1 MLPSEEF
8 VENLVRDIRG
18 GLLGCLL
25 WMLPPFI
32 AIGIFL
38 IAGWF
43 LR

>member
-18 GLLGCLL
+18 GLCFL
-25 WMLPPFI
+25 WMLLPFI